1 MRPVSELKQD
11 FEVSNNLGDIIDVL
25 KTSALIQFHSFQ
37 RKERPNEEFLLEIQ
51 RAMEITGAGN
61 LKHPY
66 MSERQNLPTAIVV
79 ITSDEGFLGEL
90 NTLLINAYLD
100 QCSSQNDE
108 IIVLGERGTRYLED
122 VNKNFVFLPGI
133 SDEVTLKEVDV
144 LKDYLIKGYR
154 NKFGRVIV
162 IYPYFVTLTQ
172 QKVTVEQL
180 LPYKLMVKSDAKRI
194 KDYVSL
200 GVELEP
206 SREKVLEALIE
217 LALGYKLLDLFW
229 SSKQSEFGARIMHLE
244 GSTQELGL
252 LKQKLSFEYF
262 RQVHNLRDKVIR
274 EISASKNLLS
284 RKR

>member
-90 NTLLINAYLD
+90 NTLLINACLD